1 MDKSRFSE
9 KNSSDEKKKFL
20 VKGLL
25 RKMAENNLSPKESSL
40 VRQLKKSSAAQGA
53 KKKLSTRQLNRAVKR
68 NRQAI
73 LQKRN
78 GAAPNRRNRGIHAPF
93 IIGTVAASVLILLVF
108 SLYNTLQ
115 PSQNPSGHD
124 IVQNDKLDHRFS
136 TEKNMKRI
144 TLADGSTVF
153 LNRGTSISL
162 RKGKFNAH
170 TREVWLE
177 EGEAFFEVAKDPSR
191 PFIVH
196 TLNGISTRVLGTS
209 FNIKSYSDLSDQV
222 ISVNSGRVQVINQ
235 SLEKIVLDPN
245 YKVSV
250 SNDDGLFTS
259 GEADARAISAWRT
272 GKIVLDNASIS
283 EVAFRIQQYYDV
295 EVVYDTSEFKNDRI
309 FTSFTLETPIEE
321 VTSVIGKLT
330 NASFRIENTK
340 ILLYK

>member
-1 MDKSRFSE
+1 MDKSKFSK
-9 KNSSDEKKKFL
+9 KNSSDEKKRFL

-25 RKMAENNLSPKESSL
+25 RKMAENDLSPKESSL
-40 VRQLKKSSAAQGA
+40 VRQLKKSPTAQGA

-68 NRQAI
+68 NHQAI

-78 GAAPNRRNRGIHAPF
+78 GAAPNRRNRGIHAHF

-162 RKGKFNAH
+162 RKRKFNAH

-250 SNDDGLFTS
+250 SNDDGHFTS
-259 GEADARAISAWRT
+259 GEVDARAISEWRT

-295 EVVYDTSEFKNDRI
+295 EVVYDASKFKNDRI

-321 VTSVIGKLT
+321 VTSVVGKLT
-330 NASFRIENTK
+330 NASFRIDNSK
-340 ILLYK
+340 IFLYK